1 LVQLTASRLA
11 EPVNIRLKEYQ
22 VQLTRPRQLLI
33 LLLLTA
39 LTLLLLIIQPAEE
52 PALRSLAPS
61 PVLVNLVSRT
71 DLYPVELV
79 SGHLQPVRRA
89 WLRFEVEGRVAERRA
104 EAGQSV
110 TVGDVLLAL
119 DDQDYQD
126 ALIQAQAEWQQAKED
141 LQRDGSLLKL
151 AERSRKLQ
159 EEEVSRLNS
168 LGERSLASKTR
179 LGDAQA
185 LLAQRLSEEARL
197 RASVNTGP
205 QRVAARNAAMDRAQR
220 SLDRTTL
227 KAPFAGRVN
236 QVQLQVGDYANRN
249 QQALELISDQLDF
262 YAQVRGPVARALTL
276 GQQVTVRVG
285 DRSYTASVAA
295 VQPDPDPSTF
305 THAIRLRMPES
316 ETRSGVLAV
325 VQLPLQPVREALV
338 VPTTAILLEEGS
350 AYVFTVEGEHL
361 QRVAV
366 QLGPRV
372 VQQQVIVSGIDA
384 GEQVVVRDVAALADG
399 QVVVSEALQPVQQE
413 E

>member
-1 LVQLTASRLA
+1 M
-11 EPVNIRLKEYQ
+11 N
-22 VQLTRPRQLLI
+22 LTRPRQVLI

-39 LTLLLLIIQPAEE
+39 IALLLLIIQPADE

-61 PVLVNLVSRT
+61 PVLVNHASRT
-71 DLYPVELV
+71 DLYPRELV

-89 WLRFEVEGRVAERRA
+89 WLRFEVDGRVAERRA

-110 TVGDVLLAL
+110 SVGDVLLTL

-126 ALIQAQAEWQQAKED
+126 VLIQAQAEWQQAEQD
-141 LQRDGSLLKL
+141 LQRDRSLLKL

-159 EEEVSRLNS
+159 EEVSRLNS

-179 LGDAQA
+179 LGDAEA

-197 RASVNTGP
+197 GASVNTGP
-205 QRVAARNAAMDRAQR
+205 QRVAASKAAMDRAR
-220 SLDRTTL
+220 RNLDRTTL
-227 KAPFAGRVN
+227 KVPFAGRVN

-249 QQALELISDQLDF
+249 QPALELISDQLDF

-276 GQQVTVRVG
+276 GQRVTVSVG

-295 VQPDPDPSTF
+295 VQPDPDPGTF

-316 ETRSGVLAV
+316 ETRSGALAV
-325 VQLPLQPVREALV
+325 VQLPLQPVRNALV
-338 VPTTAILLEEGS
+338 VPWTAILLDEGS
-350 AYVFTVEGEHL
+350 AFVFRVEGEHL

-366 QLGPRV
+366 QLGSRV

-399 QVVVSEALQPVQQE
+399 QVVVSEALQPAQQE

>member
-1 LVQLTASRLA
+1 M
-11 EPVNIRLKEYQ
+11 N
-22 VQLTRPRQLLI
+22 LTRPRQLLI

-39 LTLLLLIIQPAEE
+39 IALLLLIIQPADE

-61 PVLVNLVSRT
+61 PVLVNLASRI
-71 DLYPVELV
+71 DLYPRELV

-89 WLRFEVEGRVAERRA
+89 WLRFEVDGRVAERRA

-110 TVGDVLLAL
+110 SVGDVLLTL

-126 ALIQAQAEWQQAKED
+126 VLIQAQAEWRQAEQD
-141 LQRDGSLLKL
+141 LQRDRSLLKL
-151 AERSRKLQ
+151 AQRSRKLQ

-179 LGDAQA
+179 LGDAEA

-197 RASVNTGP
+197 GASVNTGP
-205 QRVAARNAAMDRAQR
+205 QRLAASKAAMDRAR
-220 SLDRTTL
+220 RNLDRTTL

-276 GQQVTVRVG
+276 GQRVTVSVG

-295 VQPDPDPSTF
+295 VQPDPDPGTF

-316 ETRSGVLAV
+316 ETRSGALAV
-325 VQLPLQPVREALV
+325 VQLPLQPVRNALV
-338 VPTTAILLEEGS
+338 VPSTAILLDEGS
-350 AYVFTVEGEHL
+350 AFVFRVEGEHL

-399 QVVVSEALQPVQQE
+399 QVVVSEALQPVQKE

>member
-1 LVQLTASRLA
+1 VL
-11 EPVNIRLKEYQ
+11 
-22 VQLTRPRQLLI
+22 QLTRSRQVLT

-39 LTLLLLIIQPAEE
+39 ITLLLLIIQPAEE
-52 PALRSLAPS
+52 AALRSLAPS
-61 PVLVNLVSRT
+61 PVLVNRVSRA
-71 DLYPVELV
+71 DLYPQELV

-89 WLRFEVEGRVAERRA
+89 WLRFEVDGRVAERRA

-110 TVGDVLLAL
+110 TLGDVLLAL

-126 ALIQAQAEWQQAKED
+126 ALIQAQAEWQQAEED
-141 LQRDGSLLKL
+141 LQRDRSLLKL

-159 EEEVSRLNS
+159 EEEVSRLDS

-179 LGDAQA
+179 RGDAEA
-185 LLAQRLSEEARL
+185 LLTQRLSEEARL
-197 RASVNTGP
+197 RASVNMGP
-205 QRVAARNAAMDRAQR
+205 QRLAARKAAVDRAQR
-220 SLDRTTL
+220 NLDRTAL

-236 QVQLQVGDYANRN
+236 QVQLQVGDYASRN

-276 GQQVTVRVG
+276 GQRVTVRVG
-285 DRSYTASVAA
+285 DSPYTASVAA
-295 VQPDPDPSTF
+295 VQPDPDPATF

-325 VQLPLQPVREALV
+325 VQLPLQALRNALV
-338 VPTTAILLEEGS
+338 IPSTAILLEEGS
-350 AYVFTVEGEHL
+350 AFVFRVEGEHL

-399 QVVVSEALQPVQQE
+399 QLVVSEALQPAQQKE
-413 E
+413 

>member
-1 LVQLTASRLA
+1 M
-11 EPVNIRLKEYQ
+11 N
-22 VQLTRPRQLLI
+22 LTRPRQVLI

-39 LTLLLLIIQPAEE
+39 IALLLLIIQPADE

-61 PVLVNLVSRT
+61 PVLVNHASRT
-71 DLYPVELV
+71 DLYPRELV

-89 WLRFEVEGRVAERRA
+89 WLRFEVDGRVAERRA

-110 TVGDVLLAL
+110 SVGDVLLTL

-126 ALIQAQAEWQQAKED
+126 VLIQAQAEWQQAEQN
-141 LQRDGSLLKL
+141 LQRDRSLLKL

-179 LGDAQA
+179 LGDAEA

-197 RASVNTGP
+197 GASVNTGP
-205 QRVAARNAAMDRAQR
+205 QRVAASKAAMDRAR
-220 SLDRTTL
+220 RNLDRTTL
-227 KAPFAGRVN
+227 KVPFAGRVN

-276 GQQVTVRVG
+276 GQRVTVSVG

-295 VQPDPDPSTF
+295 VQPDPDPGTF

-316 ETRSGVLAV
+316 ETRSGALAV
-325 VQLPLQPVREALV
+325 VQLPLQPVRNALV
-338 VPTTAILLEEGS
+338 VPSTAILLDEGS
-350 AYVFTVEGEHL
+350 AFVFRVEGEHL

-399 QVVVSEALQPVQQE
+399 QVVVSEALQPAQQE

>member
-1 LVQLTASRLA
+1 
-11 EPVNIRLKEYQ
+11 VN
-22 VQLTRPRQLLI
+22 LTRPRQVLI

-39 LTLLLLIIQPAEE
+39 IALLLLIIQPADE

-61 PVLVNLVSRT
+61 PVLVNHASRT
-71 DLYPVELV
+71 DLYPRELV

-89 WLRFEVEGRVAERRA
+89 WLRFEVDGRVAERRA

-110 TVGDVLLAL
+110 SVGDVLLTL

-126 ALIQAQAEWQQAKED
+126 VLIQAQAEWQQAEQD
-141 LQRDGSLLKL
+141 LQRDRSLLKL

-179 LGDAQA
+179 LGDAEA

-197 RASVNTGP
+197 GASVNTGP
-205 QRVAARNAAMDRAQR
+205 QRVAASKAAMDRAR
-220 SLDRTTL
+220 RNLDRTTL
-227 KAPFAGRVN
+227 KVPFAGRVN

-276 GQQVTVRVG
+276 GQRVTVSVG

-295 VQPDPDPSTF
+295 VQPDPDPGTF

-316 ETRSGVLAV
+316 ETRSGALAV
-325 VQLPLQPVREALV
+325 AQLPLQPVRNALV
-338 VPTTAILLEEGS
+338 VPSTAILLDEGS
-350 AYVFTVEGEHL
+350 AFVFRVEGEHL

-399 QVVVSEALQPVQQE
+399 QVVVSEALQPAQQE

>member
-1 LVQLTASRLA
+1 
-11 EPVNIRLKEYQ
+11 VN
-22 VQLTRPRQLLI
+22 LTRPRQLLI

-39 LTLLLLIIQPAEE
+39 IALLLLIIQPADE

-61 PVLVNLVSRT
+61 PVLVNLASRI
-71 DLYPVELV
+71 DLYPRELV

-89 WLRFEVEGRVAERRA
+89 WLRFEVDGRVAERRA

-110 TVGDVLLAL
+110 SVGDVLLTL

-126 ALIQAQAEWQQAKED
+126 VLIQAQAEWRQAEQD
-141 LQRDGSLLKL
+141 LQRDRSLLKL
-151 AERSRKLQ
+151 AQRSRKLQ

-179 LGDAQA
+179 LGDAEA

-197 RASVNTGP
+197 GASVNTGP
-205 QRVAARNAAMDRAQR
+205 QRLAASKAAMDRAR
-220 SLDRTTL
+220 RNLDRTTL

-276 GQQVTVRVG
+276 GQRVTVSVG

-295 VQPDPDPSTF
+295 VQPDPDPGTF

-316 ETRSGVLAV
+316 ETRSGALAV
-325 VQLPLQPVREALV
+325 VQLPLQPVRNALV
-338 VPTTAILLEEGS
+338 VPSTAILLDEGS
-350 AYVFTVEGEHL
+350 AFVFRVEGEHL

-399 QVVVSEALQPVQQE
+399 QVVVSEALQPAQQE

>member
-1 LVQLTASRLA
+1 M
-11 EPVNIRLKEYQ
+11 N
-22 VQLTRPRQLLI
+22 LTRPRQVLI

-39 LTLLLLIIQPAEE
+39 IALLLLIIQPADE

-61 PVLVNLVSRT
+61 PVLVNHASRT
-71 DLYPVELV
+71 DLNPRELV

-89 WLRFEVEGRVAERRA
+89 WLRFEVDGRVAERRA

-110 TVGDVLLAL
+110 SVGDVLLTL

-126 ALIQAQAEWQQAKED
+126 VLIQAQAEWQQAEQN
-141 LQRDGSLLKL
+141 LQRDRSLLKL

-179 LGDAQA
+179 LGDAEA

-197 RASVNTGP
+197 GASVNTGP
-205 QRVAARNAAMDRAQR
+205 QRVAASKAAMDRAR
-220 SLDRTTL
+220 RNLDRTTL
-227 KAPFAGRVN
+227 KVPFAGRVN

-276 GQQVTVRVG
+276 GQRVTVSVG

-295 VQPDPDPSTF
+295 VQPDPDPGTF

-325 VQLPLQPVREALV
+325 VQLPLQPVRNALV
-338 VPTTAILLEEGS
+338 VPSTAILLDEGS
-350 AYVFTVEGEHL
+350 AFVFRVEGEHL

-399 QVVVSEALQPVQQE
+399 QVVVSEALQPAQQE

>member
-1 LVQLTASRLA
+1 M
-11 EPVNIRLKEYQ
+11 N
-22 VQLTRPRQLLI
+22 LTRPRQVLI

-39 LTLLLLIIQPAEE
+39 IALLLLIIQPADE

-61 PVLVNLVSRT
+61 PVLVNHASRT
-71 DLYPVELV
+71 DLYPRELV

-89 WLRFEVEGRVAERRA
+89 WLRFEVDGRVAERRA

-110 TVGDVLLAL
+110 SVGDVLLTL

-126 ALIQAQAEWQQAKED
+126 VLIQAQAEWQQAEQD
-141 LQRDGSLLKL
+141 LQRDRSLLKL

-179 LGDAQA
+179 LGDAEA

-197 RASVNTGP
+197 GASVNTGP
-205 QRVAARNAAMDRAQR
+205 QRVAASKAAMDRAR
-220 SLDRTTL
+220 RNLDRTTL
-227 KAPFAGRVN
+227 KVPFAGRVN

-249 QQALELISDQLDF
+249 QQALELISDELDF

-276 GQQVTVRVG
+276 GQRVTVSVG

-295 VQPDPDPSTF
+295 VQPDPDPGTF

-316 ETRSGVLAV
+316 ETRSGALAV
-325 VQLPLQPVREALV
+325 AQLPLQPVRNALV
-338 VPTTAILLEEGS
+338 VPSTAILLDEGS
-350 AYVFTVEGEHL
+350 AFVFRVEGEHL

-399 QVVVSEALQPVQQE
+399 QVVVSEALQPAQQE

>member
-1 LVQLTASRLA
+1 M
-11 EPVNIRLKEYQ
+11 N
-22 VQLTRPRQLLI
+22 LTRPRQVLI

-39 LTLLLLIIQPAEE
+39 IALLLLIIQPADE

-61 PVLVNLVSRT
+61 PVLVNHASRT
-71 DLYPVELV
+71 DLYPRELV

-89 WLRFEVEGRVAERRA
+89 WLRFEVDGRVAERRA

-110 TVGDVLLAL
+110 SVGDVLLTL

-126 ALIQAQAEWQQAKED
+126 VLIQAQAEWQQAEQD
-141 LQRDGSLLKL
+141 LQRDRSLLKL

-159 EEEVSRLNS
+159 EEVSRLNS

-179 LGDAQA
+179 LGDAEA

-197 RASVNTGP
+197 GASVNTGP
-205 QRVAARNAAMDRAQR
+205 QRVAASKAAMDRAR
-220 SLDRTTL
+220 RNLDRTTL
-227 KAPFAGRVN
+227 KVPFAGRVN

-249 QQALELISDQLDF
+249 QPALELISDQLDF

-276 GQQVTVRVG
+276 GQRVTVSVG

-295 VQPDPDPSTF
+295 VQPDPDPGTF

-316 ETRSGVLAV
+316 ETRSGALAM
-325 VQLPLQPVREALV
+325 VQLPLQPVRNALV
-338 VPTTAILLEEGS
+338 VPWTAILLDEGS
-350 AYVFTVEGEHL
+350 AFVFRVEGEHL

-366 QLGPRV
+366 QLGSRV

-399 QVVVSEALQPVQQE
+399 QVVVSEALQPAQQE

>member
-1 LVQLTASRLA
+1 M
-11 EPVNIRLKEYQ
+11 N
-22 VQLTRPRQLLI
+22 LTRPRQVLI

-39 LTLLLLIIQPAEE
+39 IALLLLIIQPADE

-61 PVLVNLVSRT
+61 PVLVNLASRI
-71 DLYPVELV
+71 DLYPRELV

-89 WLRFEVEGRVAERRA
+89 WLRFEVDGRVAERRA

-110 TVGDVLLAL
+110 SVGDVLLTL

-126 ALIQAQAEWQQAKED
+126 VLIQAQAEWQQAEQD
-141 LQRDGSLLKL
+141 LQRDRSLLKL

-179 LGDAQA
+179 LGDAEA

-197 RASVNTGP
+197 GASVNTGP
-205 QRVAARNAAMDRAQR
+205 QRLAASKAAMDRAR
-220 SLDRTTL
+220 RNLDRTTL

-276 GQQVTVRVG
+276 GQRVTVSVG

-295 VQPDPDPSTF
+295 VQPDPDPGTF

-316 ETRSGVLAV
+316 ETRSGALAV
-325 VQLPLQPVREALV
+325 VQLPLQPVRNALV
-338 VPTTAILLEEGS
+338 VPSTAILLDEGS
-350 AYVFTVEGEHL
+350 AFVFRVEGEHL

-399 QVVVSEALQPVQQE
+399 QVVVSEVLQPARQE

>member
-1 LVQLTASRLA
+1 VR
-11 EPVNIRLKEYQ
+11 
-22 VQLTRPRQLLI
+22 LTRPRQVLI

-39 LTLLLLIIQPAEE
+39 IALLLLIIQPAEE

-61 PVLVNLVSRT
+61 PVLVKPASRA
-71 DLYPVELV
+71 DLYPRQLV

-89 WLRFEVEGRVAERRA
+89 WLRFEVDGRVAERLV

-110 TVGDVLLAL
+110 TVGDVLLTL
-119 DDQDYQD
+119 DDQDYRD
-126 ALIQAQAEWQQAKED
+126 VLIQARAEWRQAEQD
-141 LQRDGSLLKL
+141 LQRDGSLLEL

-159 EEEVSRLNS
+159 EEEVNRLIS

-205 QRVAARNAAMDRAQR
+205 QRVAASKAAMDRAR
-220 SLDRTTL
+220 RNLDRSIL

-236 QVQLQVGDYANRN
+236 QVQLQVGDYASRN

-262 YAQVRGPVARALTL
+262 YAQVRGPLARALTL
-276 GQQVTVRVG
+276 GQRVAVRVG
-285 DRSYTASVAA
+285 DRSHTATVAA

-316 ETRSGVLAV
+316 ETRSGALAV
-325 VQLPLQPVREALV
+325 VELPLQTLSNALV
-338 VPTTAILLEEGS
+338 IPATAILLEEGR
-350 AYVFTVEGEHL
+350 AFVFRVEGEQL
-361 QRVAV
+361 QRIAV
-366 QLGPRV
+366 QLGQRV
-372 VQQQVIVSGIDA
+372 DQQQVIVSGIDA

-399 QVVVSEALQPVQQE
+399 QVVVSEALQPVQPE
-413 E
+413 D

>member
-1 LVQLTASRLA
+1 M
-11 EPVNIRLKEYQ
+11 N
-22 VQLTRPRQLLI
+22 LTRPRQVLI

-39 LTLLLLIIQPAEE
+39 IALLLLIIQPADE

-61 PVLVNLVSRT
+61 PVLVNHASRT
-71 DLYPVELV
+71 DLYPRELV

-89 WLRFEVEGRVAERRA
+89 WLRFEVDGRVAERRA

-110 TVGDVLLAL
+110 SVGDVLLTL

-126 ALIQAQAEWQQAKED
+126 VLIQAQAEWQQAEQD
-141 LQRDGSLLKL
+141 LQRDRSLLKL

-179 LGDAQA
+179 LGDAEA

-197 RASVNTGP
+197 GASVNTGP
-205 QRVAARNAAMDRAQR
+205 QRVAASKAAMDRAR
-220 SLDRTTL
+220 RNLDRTTL
-227 KAPFAGRVN
+227 KVPFAGRVN

-249 QQALELISDQLDF
+249 QQALELISDELDF

-276 GQQVTVRVG
+276 GQRVTVSVG

-295 VQPDPDPSTF
+295 VQPDPDPGTF

-316 ETRSGVLAV
+316 ETRSGALAV
-325 VQLPLQPVREALV
+325 VQLPLQPVRNALV
-338 VPTTAILLEEGS
+338 VPSTAILLDEGS
-350 AYVFTVEGEHL
+350 AFVFRVEGEHL

-399 QVVVSEALQPVQQE
+399 QVVVSEALQPAQQE

>member
-1 LVQLTASRLA
+1 M
-11 EPVNIRLKEYQ
+11 N
-22 VQLTRPRQLLI
+22 LTRPRQVLI

-39 LTLLLLIIQPAEE
+39 IALLLLIIQPADE

-61 PVLVNLVSRT
+61 PVLVNHASRT
-71 DLYPVELV
+71 DLYPRELV

-89 WLRFEVEGRVAERRA
+89 WLRFEVDGRVAERRA

-110 TVGDVLLAL
+110 SVGDVLLTL

-126 ALIQAQAEWQQAKED
+126 VLIQAQAEWQQAEQD
-141 LQRDGSLLKL
+141 LQRDRSLLKL

-179 LGDAQA
+179 LGDAEA

-197 RASVNTGP
+197 GASVNTGP
-205 QRVAARNAAMDRAQR
+205 QRVAASKAAMDRAR
-220 SLDRTTL
+220 RNLDRTTL
-227 KAPFAGRVN
+227 KVPFAGRVN

-262 YAQVRGPVARALTL
+262 YAQVRGPVARALML
-276 GQQVTVRVG
+276 GQRVTVSVG

-295 VQPDPDPSTF
+295 VQPDPDPGTF

-316 ETRSGVLAV
+316 ETRSGALAV
-325 VQLPLQPVREALV
+325 VQLPLQPVRNALV
-338 VPTTAILLEEGS
+338 VPSTAILLDEGS
-350 AYVFTVEGEHL
+350 AFVFRVEGEHL

-399 QVVVSEALQPVQQE
+399 QVVVSEALQPAQQE

>member
-1 LVQLTASRLA
+1 M
-11 EPVNIRLKEYQ
+11 N
-22 VQLTRPRQLLI
+22 LTRPRQVLI

-39 LTLLLLIIQPAEE
+39 IALLLLIIQPADE

-61 PVLVNLVSRT
+61 PVLVNHASRT
-71 DLYPVELV
+71 DLYPRELV

-89 WLRFEVEGRVAERRA
+89 WLRFEVDGRVAERRA

-110 TVGDVLLAL
+110 SVGDVLLTL

-126 ALIQAQAEWQQAKED
+126 VLIQAQAEWQQAEQD
-141 LQRDGSLLKL
+141 LQRDRSLLKL

-179 LGDAQA
+179 LGDAEA

-197 RASVNTGP
+197 GASVNTGP
-205 QRVAARNAAMDRAQR
+205 QRVAASKAAMDRAR
-220 SLDRTTL
+220 RNLDRTTL
-227 KAPFAGRVN
+227 KVPFAGRVN

-249 QQALELISDQLDF
+249 QQALELVSDQLDF

-276 GQQVTVRVG
+276 GQRVTVSVG

-295 VQPDPDPSTF
+295 VQPDPDPGTF

-316 ETRSGVLAV
+316 ETRSGALAV
-325 VQLPLQPVREALV
+325 AQLPLQPVRNALV
-338 VPTTAILLEEGS
+338 VPSTAILLDEGS
-350 AYVFTVEGEHL
+350 AFVFRVEGEHL

-399 QVVVSEALQPVQQE
+399 QVVVSEALQPAQQE

>member
-1 LVQLTASRLA
+1 M
-11 EPVNIRLKEYQ
+11 N
-22 VQLTRPRQLLI
+22 LTRPRQVLI

-39 LTLLLLIIQPAEE
+39 IALLLLIIQPADE

-61 PVLVNLVSRT
+61 PVLVNPASRT
-71 DLYPVELV
+71 DLYPRELV

-89 WLRFEVEGRVAERRA
+89 WLRFEVDGRVAERRA

-110 TVGDVLLAL
+110 SVGDVLLTL

-126 ALIQAQAEWQQAKED
+126 VLIQAQAEWQQAEQN
-141 LQRDGSLLKL
+141 LQRDRSLLKL

-179 LGDAQA
+179 LGDAEA

-197 RASVNTGP
+197 GASVNTGP
-205 QRVAARNAAMDRAQR
+205 QRVAASKAAMDRAR
-220 SLDRTTL
+220 RNLDRTTL
-227 KAPFAGRVN
+227 KVPFAGRVN

-276 GQQVTVRVG
+276 GQRVTVSVG

-295 VQPDPDPSTF
+295 VQPDPDPGTF

-325 VQLPLQPVREALV
+325 VQLPLQPVRNALV
-338 VPTTAILLEEGS
+338 VPSTAILLDEGS
-350 AYVFTVEGEHL
+350 AFVFRVEGEHL

-399 QVVVSEALQPVQQE
+399 QVVVSEALQPAQQE

>member
-1 LVQLTASRLA
+1 M
-11 EPVNIRLKEYQ
+11 N
-22 VQLTRPRQLLI
+22 LTRPRQVLI

-39 LTLLLLIIQPAEE
+39 IALLLLIIQPADE

-61 PVLVNLVSRT
+61 PVLVNHASRT
-71 DLYPVELV
+71 DLYPRELV

-89 WLRFEVEGRVAERRA
+89 WLRFEVDGRVAERRA

-110 TVGDVLLAL
+110 SVGDVLLTL

-126 ALIQAQAEWQQAKED
+126 VLIQAQAEWQQAEQD
-141 LQRDGSLLKL
+141 LQRDRSLLKL

-159 EEEVSRLNS
+159 EEVSRLNS

-179 LGDAQA
+179 LGDAEA

-197 RASVNTGP
+197 GASVNTGP
-205 QRVAARNAAMDRAQR
+205 QRVAASKAAMDRAR
-220 SLDRTTL
+220 RNLDRTTL
-227 KAPFAGRVN
+227 KVPFAGRVN

-249 QQALELISDQLDF
+249 QQALELISDELDF

-276 GQQVTVRVG
+276 GQRVTVSVG

-295 VQPDPDPSTF
+295 VQPDPDPGTF

-325 VQLPLQPVREALV
+325 VQLPLQPVRNALV
-338 VPTTAILLEEGS
+338 VPWTAILLDEGS
-350 AYVFTVEGEHL
+350 AFVFRVEGEHL

-366 QLGPRV
+366 QLGSRV

-399 QVVVSEALQPVQQE
+399 QVVVSEALQPAQQE

>member
-1 LVQLTASRLA
+1 
-11 EPVNIRLKEYQ
+11 VN
-22 VQLTRPRQLLI
+22 LTRPRQLLI

-39 LTLLLLIIQPAEE
+39 IALLLLIIQPADE

-61 PVLVNLVSRT
+61 PVLVNLASRI
-71 DLYPVELV
+71 DLYPRELV

-89 WLRFEVEGRVAERRA
+89 WLRFEVDGRVAERRA

-110 TVGDVLLAL
+110 SVGDVLLTL

-126 ALIQAQAEWQQAKED
+126 VLIQAQAEWRQAEQD
-141 LQRDGSLLKL
+141 LQRDRSLLKL
-151 AERSRKLQ
+151 AQRSRKLQ

-179 LGDAQA
+179 LGDAEA

-197 RASVNTGP
+197 GASVNTGP
-205 QRVAARNAAMDRAQR
+205 QRVAASKAAMDRAR
-220 SLDRTTL
+220 RNLDRTTL

-276 GQQVTVRVG
+276 GQRVTVSVG

-295 VQPDPDPSTF
+295 VQPDPDPGTF

-316 ETRSGVLAV
+316 ETRSGALAV
-325 VQLPLQPVREALV
+325 VQLPLQPVRNALV
-338 VPTTAILLEEGS
+338 VPSTAILLDEGS
-350 AYVFTVEGEHL
+350 AFVFRVEGEHL

-399 QVVVSEALQPVQQE
+399 QVVVSEALQPAQQE